1 MVYMTTNIQRN
12 CFYLTD
18 ELIDIF
24 LLIMDQMIVYTVS
37 PLWQRIILSFLCPHI
52 SNVFCHPASHFRT
65 DTEAELDLVCS
76 MAKAAGAFD
85 AVRCSHWAE
94 GGAGAV
100 ALGQAVQR
108 ASEAPSNFKFL
119 YDLEVWNNHTCCFLF
134 CKSLGWWRLSTW
146 INLLENIYNQ
156 QHWR

>member
-1 MVYMTTNIQRN
+1 MVLCEYNKI
-12 CFYLTD
+12 
-18 ELIDIF
+18 
-24 LLIMDQMIVYTVS
+24 LLLPPMKMFHALNWIYVD
-37 PLWQRIILSFLCPHI
+37 LFLC
-52 SNVFCHPASHFRT
+52 RT

-85 AVRCSHWAE
+85 AVHCSHWAE

-119 YDLEVWNNHTCCFLF
+119 YDLDV
-134 CKSLGWWRLSTW
+134 
-146 INLLENIYNQ
+146 
-156 QHWR
+156 

>member
-1 MVYMTTNIQRN
+1 M
-12 CFYLTD
+12 F
-18 ELIDIF
+18 
-24 LLIMDQMIVYTVS
+24 
-37 PLWQRIILSFLCPHI
+37 I
-52 SNVFCHPASHFRT
+52 SNTFCCSGPSCRT

-119 YDLEVWNNHTCCFLF
+119 YDLEVWAI
-134 CKSLGWWRLSTW
+134 RQA
-146 INLLENIYNQ
+146 I
-156 QHWR
+156 